1 MIVVSVLVFIVVF
14 FYLLVQANMDAK
26 TGFVVK
32 KYNNVML
39 IVMAFIA
46 VTKIV
51 LCKTYSVYLI
61 KQMALVGAMLALI
74 SSNKGT
80 RYVKVMQKA
89 DAKAFAIVYLSS
101 FVVFGEE
108 VAAYVLCLNLAVS
121 NLFFLFWY
129 RVVKREKLKIVSDV
143 RKPYFPFILAGYLTA
158 TVLIVFVYL
167 KIIKQA
173 CI

>member
-1 MIVVSVLVFIVVF
+1 MMVVSVLVYIVVF
-14 FYLLVQANMDAK
+14 FYLLIQANMDAK

-39 IVMAFIA
+39 MAMAFIA

-51 LCKTYSVYLI
+51 ICKSYSEYLI
-61 KQMALVGAMLALI
+61 KQMALVGAMLVLI

-101 FVVFGEE
+101 FVVFSEE

-121 NLFFLFWY
+121 NLCFLFWY
-129 RVVKREKLKIVSDV
+129 RVVKKEKLKIVSEV
-143 RKPYFPFILAGYLTA
+143 HKPYFPFILVGYITA
-158 TVLIVFVYL
+158 SVLFVFVYL
-167 KIIKQA
+167 RIIKQA

>member
-1 MIVVSVLVFIVVF
+1 
-14 FYLLVQANMDAK
+14 
-26 TGFVVK
+26 
-32 KYNNVML
+32 ML
-39 IVMAFIA
+39 IAMAFIA

-51 LCKTYSVYLI
+51 LCKSYSVYLI
-61 KQMALVGAMLALI
+61 KQMVLVGAMLVLI

-108 VAAYVLCLNLAVS
+108 VAAYALCLNLAIS

-158 TVLIVFVYL
+158 TVLLVFVYL
-167 KIIKQA
+167 RIIKQA